1 MSSVSSKIGQRKR
14 NMGDN
19 PHSVKSD
26 ADYTESAVADQ
37 KSQECLLE
45 ATVAADQAGSRLD
58 QALASLFPD
67 YSRSRL
73 QAWTREGRVTV
84 NGAQRRPRDR
94 VELGDHLQLRAVAE
108 EQVACMPQAIPLDIV
123 FEDKD
128 ILVVD
133 KPAGLVVH
141 PAAGNPDGTLQ
152 NALLYHDP
160 ALIELPRAGI
170 VHRLDKD
177 TTGLMVIGRSRK
189 AHKRLVEA
197 IAARQVRREYR
208 ALVVG
213 GMPAGGTI
221 ELPIGRHPSQRTRM
235 AVNPLGKPSVTHFRV
250 LEHFRGHTL
259 LKVLLETG
267 RTHQIRVHMA
277 HLRHPV
283 FGDPQYGGRL
293 RLPGGASEELTR
305 VLRGFRRQALHAKR
319 LALLHPVSGRP
330 LSFSCAIPADMSAVI
345 AALASDANVHWS
357 DPDPDPDHDAG
368 FDAGES
374 LGAGGDGDD

>member
-1 MSSVSSKIGQRKR
+1 M
-14 NMGDN
+14 
-19 PHSVKSD
+19 KSD

-45 ATVAADQAGSRLD
+45 ATVAADQAGARLD

-73 QAWTREGRVTV
+73 QAWTREGRVSV

-94 VELGDHLQLRAVAE
+94 VELGDHLQLRAIAE
-108 EQVACMPQAIPLDIV
+108 EPVVCMPQAIPLDIV
-123 FEDKD
+123 FEDRD
-128 ILVVD
+128 ILVID

-197 IAARQVRREYR
+197 IAARRVKREYR

-221 ELPIGRHPSQRTRM
+221 DLPIGRHPTQRTRM

-283 FGDPQYGGRL
+283 FGDPQYGSRL

-319 LALLHPVSGRP
+319 LALLHPVSDRP

-345 AALASDANVHWS
+345 AALAADANVHWK
-357 DPDPDPDHDAG
+357 DPDPEHDVG
-368 FDAGES
+368 FDACE
-374 LGAGGDGDD
+374 LFDAFGDGDD